1 MKKSVIEHH
10 DYLKSM
16 IIPDPKTPQYMVNF
30 LKKSQHYCIG
40 VIDIVNSS
48 DISASMTTKELELY
62 YGFFLNIMAKV
73 IDSHHG
79 FVVKNLGDS
88 LLFYFPNFAGA
99 HTCDKFVNCL
109 NCGLEMA
116 EINADINKF
125 FKKEKLVP
133 LSYRISADYGKV
145 SIMKTNFSP
154 NIDLFGSP
162 VNMCVKI
169 NSSAD
174 PNGMVMGK
182 NLYNAV
188 KKNTDFV
195 YAKIGSYSLNSE
207 FSYPIYSVQRKPVA
221 NKPNSTRTKKLKTY

>member
-1 MKKSVIEHH
+1 MKKPTIERH

-16 IIPDPKTPQYMVNF
+16 IVPDPKTPQYMVNF

-99 HTCDKFVNCL
+99 DINDKFVNCL
-109 NCGLEMA
+109 DCGLEMA
-116 EINADINKF
+116 EMNGEINKF
-125 FKKEKLVP
+125 FQKQKLVP
-133 LSYRISADYGKV
+133 LNYRISADYGKV

-174 PNGMVMGK
+174 PNDMVLGK
-182 NLYNAV
+182 NLYDAV
-188 KKNTDFV
+188 KKNADYVCT
-195 YAKIGSYSLNSE
+195 KIGSYSLNSE
-207 FSYPIYSVQRKPVA
+207 FSYPIYSVQRKHVSH
-221 NKPNSTRTKKLKTY
+221 KLNSS